1 MQAPFIAEGT
11 MARHRRKIHKT
22 PAQSQPK
29 LAQSQPALEQVQPAP
44 SGGTITIERLAH
56 GGYGVGYLDGLT
68 VFVPRTAPG
77 DVVDVQLTEYRR
89 RYAFGAALVLRQGG
103 PWRVAPPCP
112 LYDRCGGCHLQ
123 HLQYAHQLAHKTAQV
138 REALERIGK
147 LPEVPVAPTLESPQ
161 PFAYRNK
168 VLYHYDQA
176 SAALGLVGRQ
186 ETQILDVPQC
196 LINDPRA
203 DAVMARLRAL
213 LAAQPALRRLI
224 HQVQVQ
230 VGQRT
235 GEVLV
240 TVIVHAALSAAV
252 QQQLWDSLHD
262 VATGLCC
269 HVKAHQTPAVF
280 DGTTTSIAG
289 AQFIHERVGPWRFR
303 IEPQAFFQV
312 NTVQMERLYTLVQE
326 AAALQGHEVV
336 LDLYSGGGT
345 IALTLAPHCAVVHAV
360 EVSRPATL
368 LAMQQAGA
376 LGIANCRFRTGKVER
391 IVQRYLA
398 EGIRADVAVLDPP
411 RAGCRPEALQA
422 LALMRVPRLVYV
434 SCSPP
439 TLARDLR
446 CLHDLGYRTLGVQ
459 PVDMFP
465 QTYHIEC
472 VAHLSRAAG

>member
-1 MQAPFIAEGT
+1 MT
-11 MARHRRKIHKT
+11 HHRRKIHKT
-22 PAQSQPK
+22 PEQIQPG
-29 LAQSQPALEQVQPAP
+29 LDQVQPAP
-44 SGGTITIERLAH
+44 AGGTVTIERLAH
-56 GGYGVGYLDGLT
+56 GGYGVGHLDGLA

-77 DVVDVQLTEYRR
+77 DVVDVRLTEYRR
-89 RYAFGAALVLRQGG
+89 RYAFGEVLALRQSS
-103 PWRVAPPCP
+103 PWRVPAPCP

-123 HLQYAHQLAHKTAQV
+123 HLRYADQLAHKTAQV
-138 REALERIGK
+138 REVLQRLGK
-147 LPEVPVAPTLESPQ
+147 LPEVPVAPMLESPQ

-168 VLYHYDQA
+168 VLYHYDEA
-176 SAALGLVGRQ
+176 SGALGLVGRHA
-186 ETQILDVPQC
+186 TQILDVPQC

-203 DAVMARLRAL
+203 DAVMARLRTL
-213 LAAQPALRRLI
+213 LAAQPALRRVV

-240 TVIVHAALSAAV
+240 TVIVRAALAAAL
-252 QQQLWDSLHD
+252 QRQLWDSLHD
-262 VATGLCC
+262 LATGLCV
-269 HVKAHQTPAVF
+269 HVKARQTPAVF
-280 DGTTTSIAG
+280 DGTTTPMAG
-289 AQFIHERVGPWRFR
+289 AQVIHERVGPWRFR
-303 IEPQAFFQV
+303 IEPQTFFQV

-326 AAALQGHEVV
+326 AAALRGNEVV

-345 IALTLAPHCAVVHAV
+345 IALTLAPHCATVHAV
-360 EVSRPATL
+360 EVNRPATL
-368 LAMQQAGA
+368 LAMQQAA
-376 LGIANCRFRTGKVER
+376 ELGVSNCQFRTGKVER

-398 EGIRADVAVLDPP
+398 AGIRADVAILDPP

-422 LALMRVPRLVYV
+422 LARMRVPHLVYV

-446 CLHDLGYRTLGVQ
+446 LLHDLGYRTLGVQ

-472 VAHLSRAAG
+472 VAHVRRAAG

>member
-1 MQAPFIAEGT
+1 M
-11 MARHRRKIHKT
+11 H
-22 PAQSQPK
+22 QSQPV
-29 LAQSQPALEQVQPAP
+29 PA
-44 SGGTITIERLAH
+44 GGTITIERLAH
-56 GGYGVGYLDGLT
+56 GGYGVGYLDGLA

-77 DVVDVQLTEYRR
+77 DVVDIRLTEYRR
-89 RYAFGAALVLRQGG
+89 RYAFGEALALRHLS
-103 PWRVAPPCP
+103 PRRVSPPCP

-123 HLQYAHQLAHKTAQV
+123 HLSYTHQLEHKTAQV

-168 VLYHYDQA
+168 ALYHYDQA
-176 SAALGLVGRQ
+176 SGALGLVGRQ
-186 ETQILDVPQC
+186 ETGILDVPQC

-203 DAVMARLRAL
+203 DTVMARLRTL
-213 LAAQPALRRLI
+213 LATQPALQRVV

-240 TVIVHAALSAAV
+240 TVIVRAALSVAG

-262 VATGLCC
+262 LATGLCC
-269 HVKAHQTPAVF
+269 HVKARQTPAVF
-280 DGTTTSIAG
+280 DGTTVPIAG
-289 AQFIHERVGPWRFR
+289 AQVIHERVGPWQFR

-345 IALTLAPHCAVVHAV
+345 IACTLAPHCAVVHAV
-360 EVSRPATL
+360 EVNRQATL
-368 LAMQQAGA
+368 LAMQQAA
-376 LGIANCRFRTGKVER
+376 ELGVSNCRFRTGKVER

-422 LALMRVPRLVYV
+422 LALMRVPRLIYV

-446 CLHDLGYRTLGVQ
+446 LLHDLGYRTLGVQ

-465 QTYHIEC
+465 HTYHIEC
-472 VAHLSRAAG
+472 VACLVRDGKRTRLAPG